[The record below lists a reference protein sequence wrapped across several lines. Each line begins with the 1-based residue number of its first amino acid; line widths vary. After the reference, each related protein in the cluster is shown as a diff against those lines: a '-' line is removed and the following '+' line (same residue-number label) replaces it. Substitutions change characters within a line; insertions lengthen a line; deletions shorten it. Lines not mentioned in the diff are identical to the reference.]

1 MAVLGG
7 VALAVLFCRPAP
19 APVVS
24 PVPQPWPTAEL
35 PKHVFRTRFA
45 GRVRVT
51 FQFPLQPTA
60 DPLVWHYHPGHPP
73 KIAPPTYRVHF
84 LTIEQALTVSGDTVA
99 VVVEGTVEGI
109 APDLVRRVSGVP
121 GVLVLRGAVRV
132 AP

>member
-1 MAVLGG
+1 MVAVAAVAAVLLYQQVKPAEPAG
-7 VALAVLFCRPAP
+7 VRSW
-19 APVVS
+19 PV
-24 PVPQPWPTAEL
+24 ADL
-35 PKHVFRTRFA
+35 PRHVYRTGA
-45 GRVRVT
+45 TGQRVRVT
-51 FQFPLQPTA
+51 FPLPLQPTA

-84 LTIEQALTVSGDTVA
+84 QTIEQALTVSGDTVA